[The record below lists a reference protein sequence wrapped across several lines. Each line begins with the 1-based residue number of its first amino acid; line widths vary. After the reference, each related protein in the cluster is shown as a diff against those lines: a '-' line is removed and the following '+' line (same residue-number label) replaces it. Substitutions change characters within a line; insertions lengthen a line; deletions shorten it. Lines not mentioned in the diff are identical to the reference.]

1 VEVVAEIAELERR
14 RVDAINRQDLGALRA
29 LLADDYQH
37 CHATAVVHTADE
49 SVAHIAKIAR
59 TIKARRPEIR
69 VYGDAAVLTGELVN
83 LIERPGEEQLEMTL
97 WVTQVVHRTGGEWK
111 FVSFQATK
119 RAGQSG

>member
-1 VEVVAEIAELERR
+1 MEDIAEVAELERR
-14 RVDAINRQDLGALRA
+14 RVGAINRQDLDALRA

-37 CHATAVVHTADE
+37 CHATAVVQTADQ
-49 SVAHIAKIAR
+49 SVAHIAKNAR
-59 TIKARRPEIR
+59 TIKARQPEIR

-97 WVTQVVHRTGGEWK
+97 WVTQVVHRIAGEWK

-119 RAGQSG
+119 RAGSSD